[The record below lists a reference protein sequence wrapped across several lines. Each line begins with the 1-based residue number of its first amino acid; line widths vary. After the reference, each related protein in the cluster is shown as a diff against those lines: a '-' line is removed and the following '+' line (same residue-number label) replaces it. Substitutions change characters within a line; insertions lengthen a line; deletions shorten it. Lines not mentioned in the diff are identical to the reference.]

1 MRASETLDGGPL
13 EGPADDGSAGAPVP
27 GLVLIFSGDRPA
39 FEVLPL
45 AGGALLLGRGEVAGV
60 RIDDKRMSREHA
72 RVAFD
77 GRCFSVRDLDSRNG
91 TAVDGE
97 ELRGERAG
105 EALRIVRMGSSLFL
119 LAADTR
125 PYRTGL
131 AHGADMVMGPLL
143 QRTFRT
149 ISRAARFGRVLHIT
163 GESGSGKEL
172 AARAFHAAGP
182 AGAGPFVAVNGA
194 TLPEGMAERLL
205 FGARRGAYTGAV
217 DALGYIQSAHGGTLF
232 LDEVAE
238 LDPGVQAKLLR
249 VLEAG
254 EVLPLGELR
263 PARVDVRLCS
273 ATLKDLRAQVAAGKL
288 REDLY
293 FRIGVPAVTLPP
305 LRERPEEIPWL
316 IDRAVQQVRAAVGA
330 SRGAGAGD
338 EATLWPHTSL
348 VEACL
353 LRRWP
358 GNVRELL
365 AEVRAAA
372 QLATEEGGAVLARHL
387 SPTAGMAVGP
397 PPSSEPA
404 PRAAAPSDAPGAA
417 PAASSGAP
425 GAAPA
430 ASSGAPGAAPAAS
443 SDAPG
448 AAPAASSGAP
458 GAAPGPA
465 PADVRQAPREARA
478 ARPSGDE
485 IAAALRAAGGN
496 ISAAARALGLHRT
509 QLKRWMARQPGATA
523 ERPAGKQG
531 RGGAG
536 DGA

>member
-13 EGPADDGSAGAPVP
+13 EGPTDDGSTGDPVP
-27 GLVLIFSGDRPA
+27 GLVLLFSGDRPA
-39 FEVLPL
+39 FGVIPL
-45 AGGALLLGRGEVAGV
+45 AGGALVLGRGEVAGV

-77 GRCFSVRDLDSRNG
+77 GRRFAVRDLDSRNG

-125 PYRTGL
+125 PYRAGL
-131 AHGADMVMGPLL
+131 ARGEDMVMGPLL

-182 AGAGPFVAVNGA
+182 TSAGPFVAVNGA

-217 DALGYIQSAHGGTLF
+217 DALGYVQSAHGGTLF

-316 IDRAVQQVRAAVGA
+316 LDRAVQQVRAAVGA
-330 SRGAGAGD
+330 PRGAGPGD
-338 EATLWPHTSL
+338 EAALWPHTSL

-372 QLATEEGGAVLARHL
+372 QIATEEGGAVLARHL
-387 SPTAGMAVGP
+387 SPTAGMAVVP
-397 PPSSEPA
+397 PPSAEPS
-404 PRAAAPSDAPGAA
+404 PRAASPSDAPGAS
-417 PAASSGAP
+417 PAASSAP
-425 GAAPA
+425 
-430 ASSGAPGAAPAAS
+430 
-443 SDAPG
+443 
-448 AAPAASSGAP
+448 P

-465 PADVRQAPREARA
+465 PAEAREAREARA

-509 QLKRWMARQPGATA
+509 QLKRWMAQPPGGTA
-523 ERPAGKQG
+523 ERPARKQ
-531 RGGAG
+531 RPGGAG